1 MLDSHPHWRVFLD
14 ILGVILRNEVRSV
27 WSGIVASVEPLDPE
41 SVTIAVWLDI
51 DLMVLLPY
59 KKTVFSV

>member
-1 MLDSHPHWRVFLD
+1 M
-14 ILGVILRNEVRSV
+14 ILRNEVRSV